1 MPTANMRIHIFTLF
15 PEMFNGPFSASL
27 LKRAVQRGLLDIKF
41 HDIRDYSHDSH
52 HTVDD
57 YQYGGSSGM
66 VLKPE
71 PLFEAVEETLS
82 PYTQDVRKT
91 TPILLLSPQG
101 KLFTQDMAEKLAQKS
116 VLALICGRYEGVDE
130 RVRIGLAT
138 EEVSVGDY
146 VLSGGELPAMMVV
159 EAVARL
165 IPGVVGSQESVEA
178 DSITSGLLQYPLYT
192 RPYSY
197 QGLDVPEVLL
207 SGNHQ
212 EVARWRRHQSLLRT
226 LQRRPDLLDKAQLT
240 DEDLKYLESL
250 GYQRP

>member
-1 MPTANMRIHIFTLF
+1 MSIATMRIHIFTLF

-27 LKRAVQRGLLDIKF
+27 LKRAIERCLLDIKI

-71 PLFEAVEETLS
+71 PLFEAVEKALS
-82 PYTQDVRKT
+82 PYPQDVRKVV
-91 TPILLLSPQG
+91 PVLLLSPQG
-101 KLFTQDMAEKLAQKS
+101 KLFTQDMAKELAQKP

-130 RVRIGLAT
+130 RVGIGLAT
-138 EEVSVGDY
+138 KEVSVGDY

-165 IPGVVGSQESVEA
+165 IPGVVGSQESVKA

-192 RPYSY
+192 RPSSY

-212 EVARWRRHQSLLRT
+212 EVARWRRQQSLLRT
-226 LQRRPDLLDKAQLT
+226 LQRRPELLDKAQLT
-240 DEDLKYLESL
+240 DEDVKYLESL
-250 GYQRP
+250 GYQRS

>member
-1 MPTANMRIHIFTLF
+1 MSIATMRIHIFTLF

-27 LKRAVQRGLLDIKF
+27 LKRAIERCLLDIKI

-71 PLFEAVEETLS
+71 PLFEAVEKALS
-82 PYTQDVRKT
+82 RYPQDVRKVV
-91 TPILLLSPQG
+91 PVLLLSPQG
-101 KLFTQDMAEKLAQKS
+101 KLFTQDMAKELAQKP

-130 RVRIGLAT
+130 RVGIGLAT
-138 EEVSVGDY
+138 KEVSVGDY

-165 IPGVVGSQESVEA
+165 IPGVVGSQESVKA

-192 RPYSY
+192 RPSSY

-212 EVARWRRHQSLLRT
+212 EVARWRRQQSLLRT
-226 LQRRPDLLDKAQLT
+226 LQRRPELLDKAQLT
-240 DEDLKYLESL
+240 DEDVKYLESL
-250 GYQRP
+250 GYQRS

>member
-1 MPTANMRIHIFTLF
+1 MSIATMRIHIFTLF

-27 LKRAVQRGLLDIKF
+27 LKRAIERCLLDIKI
-41 HDIRDYSHDSH
+41 HDIRGYSHDSH

-71 PLFEAVEETLS
+71 PLFEAVGKALS
-82 PYTQDVRKT
+82 PYPQDVRKVV
-91 TPILLLSPQG
+91 PVLLLSPQG
-101 KLFTQDMAEKLAQKS
+101 KLFTQDMAKELAQKP

-130 RVRIGLAT
+130 RVGIGLAT
-138 EEVSVGDY
+138 KEVSVGDY

-165 IPGVVGSQESVEA
+165 IPGVVGSQESVKA

-192 RPYSY
+192 RPSSY

-212 EVARWRRHQSLLRT
+212 EVARWRRQQSLLRT
-226 LQRRPDLLDKAQLT
+226 LQRRPELLDKAQLT
-240 DEDLKYLESL
+240 DEDVKYLESL
-250 GYQRP
+250 GYQRS